1 MTTRDGIRW
10 FKENFQEKVENAV
23 EGTPS
28 DSRLHR
34 GDSPARRPVISG
46 RLCARRNFRSQRF
59 SSYASATR
67 SIPTPSRPA
76 RPRCLRYAQKLLS
89 AATTSEGGT
98 SPIVAIA
105 FLKVASVSRTWTWA
119 PNVSTSAPTAAPIRV
134 ELKTRLR
141 SAAWSSRNLQHNSRL
156 VAPDCAVG
164 PLAASKIV

>member
-34 GDSPARRPVISG
+34 RFACQETGHIWQTLRKKKLPIAEILELCVGDTLDPDSKSACKASLLEVRSKIAVRSDYIRGRNLSYRRHCFP
-46 RLCARRNFRSQRF
+46 Q
-59 SSYASATR
+59 SSVGLTDA
-67 SIPTPSRPA
+67 
-76 RPRCLRYAQKLLS
+76 
-89 AATTSEGGT
+89 
-98 SPIVAIA
+98 
-105 FLKVASVSRTWTWA
+105 
-119 PNVSTSAPTAAPIRV
+119 NVSTSAPTAAPIRV